1 MLGREHAHGAGRL
14 RGFTDGLGPGM
25 VRNCDSQPQGP
36 EHKAFLRGTP
46 CCGVPRVCRSGRS
59 PPDLAGER
67 EIARRSGSV
76 AGQPAGVAARVLRR
90 LTLSTSA
97 RSRDCTRSTACL
109 PSRPANTCCAR
120 SRWLRTR
127 TMPPRCTRP
136 QRPRTRDK
144 TDENAMT
151 TAPDS
156 VDTDRTATRRSVNRA
171 VWTRPGGPFT
181 VAGSFCIDLR
191 EDPCGE
197 ASLAGD
203 ARCDGQFK
211 RTLPGGSHSTF

>member
-1 MLGREHAHGAGRL
+1 MRWMLGREHAHGAGRL
-14 RGFTDGLGPGM
+14 REFTDGLGPGM

-36 EHKAFLRGTP
+36 EHKAFLRGTS
-46 CCGVPRVCRSGRS
+46 CCGVPRVCRSDRS

-136 QRPRTRDK
+136 QRPRASCSR
-144 TDENAMT
+144 
-151 TAPDS
+151 
-156 VDTDRTATRRSVNRA
+156 TRRGRA
-171 VWTRPGGPFT
+171 SSRGRARPVRHRVRGHRRGVTGAIGLF
-181 VAGSFCIDLR
+181 
-191 EDPCGE
+191 DPIY
-197 ASLAGD
+197 
-203 ARCDGQFK
+203 
-211 RTLPGGSHSTF
+211 TI